1 MSETIENP
9 RYDLDGD
16 RRTYVTFIDA
26 NGEKIVTGVLP
37 GHIVPHW
44 QKEGNGKFGVHTGEF
59 ITDPDV
65 RKEYAQEPDAYFGA
79 RCWGWLNQ
87 GLLRNNY
94 KFNRIFFN

>member
-44 QKEGNGKFGVHTGEF
+44 QKEVNGKFGVHTGEF
-59 ITDPDV
+59 ITDPD
-65 RKEYAQEPDAYFGA
+65 G
-79 RCWGWLNQ
+79 
-87 GLLRNNY
+87 RNIPEIQAKQDIITKY
-94 KFNRIFFN
+94 PVPLDE